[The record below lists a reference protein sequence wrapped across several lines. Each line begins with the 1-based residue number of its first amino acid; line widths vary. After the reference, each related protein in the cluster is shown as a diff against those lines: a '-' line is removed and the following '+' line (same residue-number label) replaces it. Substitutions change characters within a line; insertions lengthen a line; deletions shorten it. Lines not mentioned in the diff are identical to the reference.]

1 MTTDDR
7 EGSPDT
13 SLPESMRAIVQSGY
27 GADPETV
34 LGVAEVARP
43 SPQRGEVLVEVVAAS
58 VDRGT
63 WHLMAGR
70 PQLMRLM
77 GFGVRRPRARNPGRA
92 FAGTV
97 AAAGVDVGGLQPGD
111 AVYGTCDG
119 SFAEYVVAEV
129 DKVAH
134 KPQNLSFES
143 AAAVPVSAVAALQA
157 VRDQAHLKPG
167 QRSLVIG
174 ASGGV
179 GSFIVQLVNAYGGS
193 VTGVASTSK
202 VDLVR
207 QLGADDVIDYTH
219 EDFADGHRTYDV
231 VFDTGGNRPLSQVR
245 RAVAHGG
252 TLVVVGG
259 ETEGRWLGGF
269 ARNLRT
275 MLVAPAVRGQH
286 LRSLASKENAA
297 DLEALR
303 ALFEEGKLSSAVD
316 RAYPLAETPVAV
328 RYLMEGRVRG
338 KLVISMK

>member
-1 MTTDDR
+1 
-7 EGSPDT
+7 
-13 SLPESMRAIVQSGY
+13 MRAIVQRVY
-27 GADPETV
+27 GSDPARV
-34 LGVAEVARP
+34 LRLEEVARP
-43 SPQRGEVLVEVVAAS
+43 SLQRGEVLVQVAAAS
-58 VDRGT
+58 IDRGT

-77 GFGVRRPRARNPGRA
+77 GFGVRRPKARNPGRA

-97 AAAGVDVGGLQPGD
+97 VEAGADAGALQPGD
-111 AVYGTCDG
+111 AVYGTCEG
-119 SFAEYVVAEV
+119 SFAEYVAAAV

-134 KPQNLSFES
+134 KPRNLGFED

-157 VRDQAHLKPG
+157 VRDQAHLEPG

-179 GSFIVQLVNAYGGS
+179 GSFIVQLVKAHGGS

-202 VDLVR
+202 LDLVR
-207 QLGADDVIDYTH
+207 QLGAEEVIDYTQ

-231 VFDTGGNRPLSQVR
+231 VFDTGGNRPLSRVR
-245 RAVAHGG
+245 RALAPGG

-259 ETEGRWLGGF
+259 ETDGRWLGGF
-269 ARNLRT
+269 ARNVRT
-275 MLVAPAVRGQH
+275 MLLAPVVRGQH

-303 ALFEEGKLSSAVD
+303 AFFEEGKLSSAVD
-316 RAYPLAETPVAV
+316 RVYPLPETPVAIS
-328 RYLMEGRVRG
+328 YLMEGRVQG
-338 KLVISMK
+338 KLVVTT

>member
-1 MTTDDR
+1 MTTDDH
-7 EGSPDT
+7 GSTPSP
-13 SLPESMRAIVQSGY
+13 SLPTESMSAIIQSAY
-27 GADPETV
+27 GAEPATV
-34 LGVAEVARP
+34 LRLGEVERP
-43 SPQRGEVLVEVVAAS
+43 SPRGGEVLVKVAAAS

-77 GFGVRRPRARNPGRA
+77 GFGVRRPKALNPGRA

-97 AAAGVDVGGLQPGD
+97 VEAGANVGTLQPGD

-119 SFAEYVVAEV
+119 SFAEYVAAPV

-134 KPQNLSFES
+134 KPRNLSFED

-157 VRDQAHLKPG
+157 LRDQAHLEPG
-167 QRSLVIG
+167 QRALVIG

-179 GSFIVQLVNAYGGS
+179 GSFIVQLVKAYGGS

-202 VDLVR
+202 LDLVR
-207 QLGADDVIDYTH
+207 QLGADDVIDYTR

-231 VFDTGGNRPLSQVR
+231 VFDTGGNRSLSQVR
-245 RAVAHGG
+245 RALAPDG

-259 ETEGRWLGGF
+259 ETDGKWLGGF
-269 ARNLRT
+269 ARNVRT
-275 MLVAPAVRGQH
+275 MLLAPVVRGQH
-286 LRSLASKENAA
+286 LRSLTSRENAT

-303 ALFEEGKLSSAVD
+303 ALFDEGKLSSAVD
-316 RAYPLAETPVAV
+316 RAYPLAETPAAI
-328 RYLMEGRVRG
+328 RFLMEGRVRG
-338 KLVISMK
+338 KLVVSM

>member
-7 EGSPDT
+7 ESTPDP
-13 SLPESMRAIVQSGY
+13 SLPTESMHAILQSGY
-27 GADPETV
+27 GADPATV
-34 LGVAEVARP
+34 LRLGEVARP
-43 SPQRGEVLVEVVAAS
+43 SPRRGEVLVKVAAAS

-77 GFGVRRPRARNPGRA
+77 GFGVRRPKALNPGRA

-97 AAAGVDVGGLQPGD
+97 VEAGANVGELQPGD

-119 SFAEYVVAEV
+119 SFAEYVAASV

-134 KPQNLSFES
+134 KPRNLSFED
-143 AAAVPVSAVAALQA
+143 AAAVPVSAVAAIQA
-157 VRDQAHLKPG
+157 VRDQGHLKPG

-179 GSFIVQLVNAYGGS
+179 GSFIVQLVKAYGGS

-207 QLGADDVIDYTH
+207 QLGADEVIDYTQ

-245 RAVAHGG
+245 RALAHGG

-259 ETEGRWLGGF
+259 ETDGKWLGGF

-275 MLVAPAVRGQH
+275 MLLAPAVRGQH

-297 DLEALR
+297 DLETLR

-316 RAYPLAETPVAV
+316 RAYPLAETPAAI
-328 RYLMEGRVRG
+328 RYLMEGCVRG
-338 KLVISMK
+338 KLVVSM

>member
-1 MTTDDR
+1 
-7 EGSPDT
+7 
-13 SLPESMRAIVQSGY
+13 MRAIVQRAY
-27 GADPETV
+27 GSDPAAV
-34 LGVAEVARP
+34 LRLEEVARP
-43 SPQRGEVLVEVVAAS
+43 SPRRGEVLVEVAAAS

-77 GFGVRRPRARNPGRA
+77 GFGVRRPKALNPGRA

-97 AAAGVDVGGLQPGD
+97 VEAGANVGELKPGD

-119 SFAEYVVAEV
+119 SFAEYVAAEV

-134 KPQNLSFES
+134 KPRNLSFED

-157 VRDQAHLKPG
+157 VRDQADLEPG

-179 GSFIVQLVNAYGGS
+179 GTFIVQLAKAHGGT
-193 VTGVASTSK
+193 VTGVASASK
-202 VDLVR
+202 LDLVR
-207 QLGADDVIDYTH
+207 QLGADQVIDYTQ

-245 RAVAHGG
+245 RALAPSG

-259 ETEGRWLGGF
+259 ETDGKWLGGF
-269 ARNLRT
+269 SRNVRT
-275 MLVAPAVRGQH
+275 MLLAPAVRGQH
-286 LRSLASKENAA
+286 LRSLSSKENAA
-297 DLEALR
+297 DLETLR
-303 ALFEEGKLSSAVD
+303 ALFEEGKLSSAVH
-316 RAYPLAETPVAV
+316 RTYPLAETPAAI
-328 RYLMEGRVRG
+328 RYLAEGRVRG
-338 KLVISMK
+338 KVVVSV